1 MTMKYYFPSC
11 KFTQMRPETS
21 EKVKRFMDSKGVRV
35 VGCCRPGHK
44 ALSGWNDIAI
54 TICETC
60 SIIIGENRPAAK
72 VISLYEFIDSLPDFP
87 FPDYKGERIT
97 LQDCY
102 RAKAKETEKAAV
114 RSVLRKMNVEVVELP
129 GTEEEIN
136 FDGSFLLT
144 AAFCLG
150 PCALTILRW
159 RRCVLQKL
167 KRICSPNL
175 RKRLTHILKITVSVL
190 QQNGCPVTAT
200 PALADWCRDCR
211 KESVQSMW
219 RSCCFRK
226 A

>member
-1 MTMKYYFPSC
+1 MTLKYYFPSC

-72 VISLYEFIDSLPDFP
+72 VISLYEFIDGLPDFP

-102 RAKAKETEKAAV
+102 RAKAKETEKTAV
-114 RSVLRKMNVEVVELP
+114 RSVLRKMNMEVVELP

-136 FDGSFLLT
+136 FDGSFLLGPMRPDNFT
-144 AAFCLG
+144 LAPLRFAEIKKDMQSKSPEEIDAYLRDYCRRFTTERVACYCNSCLSG
-150 PCALTILRW
+150 L
-159 RRCVLQKL
+159 
-167 KRICSPNL
+167 
-175 RKRLTHILKITVSVL
+175 
-190 QQNGCPVTAT
+190 
-200 PALADWCRDCR
+200 
-211 KESVQSMW
+211 VQGLPEGKQAVHVAELL
-219 RSCCFRK
+219 FP
-226 A
+226 

>member
-102 RAKAKETEKAAV
+102 RAKAKEAEKAAV
-114 RSVLRKMNVEVVELP
+114 RSVLRKMNVEVVELL

-136 FDGSFLLT
+136 FDGSFLL
-144 AAFCLG
+144 G
-150 PCALTILRW
+150 PMRPDNFTLAPLRFTEI
-159 RRCVLQKL
+159 

-190 QQNGCPVTAT
+190 QRNGWPVTAT
-200 PALADWCRDCR
+200 PALAGWCRGCR

-226 A
+226 V

>member
-1 MTMKYYFPSC
+1 MKYYFPSC

-21 EKVKRFMDSKGVRV
+21 EKVKRFMASKGVRV

-114 RSVLRKMNVEVVELP
+114 RSVLRKMNVEIVELS

-136 FDGSFLLT
+136 FDGSFLL
-144 AAFCLG
+144 G
-150 PCALTILRW
+150 PMRPDNFTLAPMRFAEI
-159 RRCVLQKL
+159 
-167 KRICSPNL
+167 
-175 RKRLTHILKITVSVL
+175 KITVSVL

>member
-1 MTMKYYFPSC
+1 MKYYFPSC

-21 EKVKRFMDSKGVRV
+21 EKVKSYMASKGVRV

-72 VISLYEFIDSLPDFP
+72 VISLYEFIDSLPNFP

-102 RAKAKETEKAAV
+102 RAKARETEKAAV

-136 FDGSFLLT
+136 FDGRAPLRFAEIKKDMQSKSPEEIDAYLKNYCQRFTTERVSCYCNSCLSGLVQGLPEGKRAVHVAELL
-144 AAFCLG
+144 F
-150 PCALTILRW
+150 P
-159 RRCVLQKL
+159 
-167 KRICSPNL
+167 
-175 RKRLTHILKITVSVL
+175 
-190 QQNGCPVTAT
+190 
-200 PALADWCRDCR
+200 
-211 KESVQSMW
+211 
-219 RSCCFRK
+219 
-226 A
+226 

>member
-1 MTMKYYFPSC
+1 MKYYFPSC

-21 EKVKRFMDSKGVRV
+21 EKVKSYMASKGVRV

-72 VISLYEFIDSLPDFP
+72 VISLYEFIDSLPNFP

-102 RAKAKETEKAAV
+102 RAKARETEKAAV

-136 FDGSFLLT
+136 FDGSFLLGPMRPDNFT
-144 AAFCLG
+144 LAPLDAYLKNYCQRFTTERVSCYCNSCLSG
-150 PCALTILRW
+150 LVQGLPEG
-159 RRCVLQKL
+159 
-167 KRICSPNL
+167 KRAVHVAELLFP
-175 RKRLTHILKITVSVL
+175 
-190 QQNGCPVTAT
+190 
-200 PALADWCRDCR
+200 
-211 KESVQSMW
+211 
-219 RSCCFRK
+219 
-226 A
+226 

>member
-72 VISLYEFIDSLPDFP
+72 VISLYEFIDGLPDFP

-114 RSVLRKMNVEVVELP
+114 RSVLRKMNVEIVELS

-136 FDGSFLLT
+136 FDGSFL
-144 AAFCLG
+144 FG
-150 PCALTILRW
+150 PMRPDNFTLAPLRF
-159 RRCVLQKL
+159 
-167 KRICSPNL
+167 
-175 RKRLTHILKITVSVL
+175 
-190 QQNGCPVTAT
+190 
-200 PALADWCRDCR
+200 ADFYE
-211 KESVQSMW
+211 KSKNKSYL
-219 RSCCFRK
+219 
-226 A
+226 